1 MPCTV
6 TDADETMDRDSGI
19 SSGNNNETDNN
30 SDSMTTNNDLSASV
44 GPTEVDSVVT
54 EAATATAVVLPMDLK
69 LSQQGFANTVAEE
82 LAAAAASV
90 SMSSSA
96 VTLETLSEDGSVGI
110 GGGMGH
116 GAGMHHQ
123 MHHQMHHHSSGAANG
138 GQHHHHINHPL
149 LTPTSPRSVTTAS
162 MSASD
167 DMVENENETLRDR
180 VSDLEKRV
188 HDQNDE
194 ITCLRATL
202 ADALRRINSIEST
215 KGHVQIN
222 HVSNRDV
229 RLRSHHQQRGM
240 MHVRPGS
247 AVFDPN
253 VTPTSDR
260 GGGGGGGSAGSN
272 SGPGQ
277 ASNSAQAGQAN
288 SAAHDNVGRRASYAS
303 NRDKY
308 AHKAL
313 RSTMYQSTGSLHSD
327 NSSNSMSP
335 APSPSP
341 THLKVTQ
348 KNSGTASSTGMATPV
363 MPSGSQPR
371 NLSGSMSNLSLSAT
385 KRWGSTSD
393 FREPSPGPN
402 ASPNGQAVHRRL
414 QQTGSMGILRSPY
427 GSQSNLDRS
436 NRHGTKEASFHP
448 EEGYVKMFIR
458 GRPVQLFVP
467 EAMTGGYALSKVS
480 PAPHVRPK
488 LEWVYGYRGRDARS
502 NLYLLPTGEIV
513 YFVAAVVVLFNAE
526 EHSQRHYMGHTEDI
540 RCLAVHPNK
549 LLIATGQATGHDRR
563 EGKPHIRIWNSV
575 SLITLHVLGIGELE
589 RAVVCISF
597 SKADGGNLLVA
608 VDEGGDHTM
617 SVWDWQ
623 RGEKGCKITET
634 KCATETVVAAEFHP
648 LEAGVIVSVGKGHVN
663 FWTLDNTTLT
673 LSRKTGLFDLR
684 DKPKYV
690 TCLAFSFTGDVLTGD
705 SNGNVFIWGRGY
717 NAVTKA
723 LRNVHEGPI
732 FSICVLKDGSIVT
745 GGGKDRKMVQFDSTY
760 RKSGLE
766 ATLPE
771 HLGSVRTI
779 CQGKGSQFVV
789 GSTRNSIL
797 QGTFELNFQEI
808 VTGHVDEVWALSTHP
823 SQNQFLTAGYDN
835 LLHLWDTL
843 THRAV
848 WSSNIGDQAQSAC
861 FSKDGEVIVI
871 AMSSGKWMVLDSNT
885 REIYGLFQD
894 GVESLHTVRFS
905 PDGKF
910 LVLGSRDGI
919 LYIYQVSNGYKK
931 YHRMG
936 RCLADSRRRRTASS
950 GSLNNLAV
958 PTTNVTH
965 VDWSA
970 DSTHIQCTSGD
981 CELSFWNATVCRQV
995 TNPGSLRDVEWA
1007 TQSCLLSFNTIGI
1020 WPETMD
1026 GTDLSTCAKSN
1037 GSKLMATG
1045 DDFGK
1050 IKVYS
1055 FPVTQPKSLHHT
1067 IGGHSSHVTRVE
1079 FLADDSRLIS
1089 TGGRDTAIM
1098 QWNLS

>member
-1 MPCTV
+1 
-6 TDADETMDRDSGI
+6 
-19 SSGNNNETDNN
+19 
-30 SDSMTTNNDLSASV
+30 
-44 GPTEVDSVVT
+44 
-54 EAATATAVVLPMDLK
+54 
-69 LSQQGFANTVAEE
+69 
-82 LAAAAASV
+82 
-90 SMSSSA
+90 
-96 VTLETLSEDGSVGI
+96 
-110 GGGMGH
+110 
-116 GAGMHHQ
+116 
-123 MHHQMHHHSSGAANG
+123 
-138 GQHHHHINHPL
+138 
-149 LTPTSPRSVTTAS
+149 
-162 MSASD
+162 
-167 DMVENENETLRDR
+167 
-180 VSDLEKRV
+180 
-188 HDQNDE
+188 
-194 ITCLRATL
+194 
-202 ADALRRINSIEST
+202 
-215 KGHVQIN
+215 
-222 HVSNRDV
+222 
-229 RLRSHHQQRGM
+229 
-240 MHVRPGS
+240 
-247 AVFDPN
+247 
-253 VTPTSDR
+253 
-260 GGGGGGGSAGSN
+260 
-272 SGPGQ
+272 
-277 ASNSAQAGQAN
+277 
-288 SAAHDNVGRRASYAS
+288 
-303 NRDKY
+303 
-308 AHKAL
+308 
-313 RSTMYQSTGSLHSD
+313 
-327 NSSNSMSP
+327 
-335 APSPSP
+335 
-341 THLKVTQ
+341 
-348 KNSGTASSTGMATPV
+348 
-363 MPSGSQPR
+363 
-371 NLSGSMSNLSLSAT
+371 
-385 KRWGSTSD
+385 
-393 FREPSPGPN
+393 
-402 ASPNGQAVHRRL
+402 
-414 QQTGSMGILRSPY
+414 
-427 GSQSNLDRS
+427 
-436 NRHGTKEASFHP
+436 
-448 EEGYVKMFIR
+448 
-458 GRPVQLFVP
+458 
-467 EAMTGGYALSKVS
+467 
-480 PAPHVRPK
+480 
-488 LEWVYGYRGRDARS
+488 
-502 NLYLLPTGEIV
+502 
-513 YFVAAVVVLFNAE
+513 
-526 EHSQRHYMGHTEDI
+526 
-540 RCLAVHPNK
+540 
-549 LLIATGQATGHDRR
+549 
-563 EGKPHIRIWNSV
+563 
-575 SLITLHVLGIGELE
+575 
-589 RAVVCISF
+589 
-597 SKADGGNLLVA
+597 
-608 VDEGGDHTM
+608 
-617 SVWDWQ
+617 
-623 RGEKGCKITET
+623 
-634 KCATETVVAAEFHP
+634 
-648 LEAGVIVSVGKGHVN
+648 VGKGHVN
-663 FWTLDNTTLT
+663 FWTLDNTNLT

-745 GGGKDRKMVQFDSTY
+745 GGGKDRRMVQFDSTY

-771 HLGSVRTI
+771 HNGSVRTI

-936 RCLADSRRRRTASS
+936 RCL
-950 GSLNNLAV
+950 V

-965 VDWSA
+965 VDWST